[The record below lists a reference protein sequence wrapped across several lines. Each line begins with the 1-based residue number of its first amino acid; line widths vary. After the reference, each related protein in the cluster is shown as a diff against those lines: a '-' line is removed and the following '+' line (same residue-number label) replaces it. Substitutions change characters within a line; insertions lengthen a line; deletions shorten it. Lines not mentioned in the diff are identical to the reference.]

1 MMKSRIRVSIGIP
14 TYNQAEYLEETILS
28 VLNQTVPAYEI
39 VVSNNHSTDDT
50 EKILEKYSD
59 VIRVVRPPAHLPMV
73 ENWNFLVRHLAGEW
87 VSILSSDD
95 TYLPNFIQL
104 VTDNITANAVL
115 VHCKFNLI
123 DRKSKIIE
131 KDKCAKFLWRVTPF
145 PSNLIEEISANK
157 LSFAAYSIKRAALEK
172 IGYFDERV
180 ILDSDWATWCKIS
193 CLGDFVFVP
202 STGANYRYQYRENIQ
217 IKRLEQETLDQA
229 IIINSIIGDI
239 FKKHKLDLKLYEL
252 AKGIYLNHR
261 LKLYKKNKIDYS
273 DMLELYNIDISMM
286 QKYGF
291 WSRLILYIRER
302 ILKR

>member
-39 VVSNNHSTDDT
+39 DVSNNHSTDDT

-59 VIRVVRPPAHLPMV
+59 VIRVVRPPTHLPMV

-202 STGANYRYQYRENIQ
+202 STGANY
-217 IKRLEQETLDQA
+217 QA

>member
-1 MMKSRIRVSIGIP
+1 MRKVKS
-14 TYNQAEYLEETILS
+14 L
-28 VLNQTVPAYEI
+28 
-39 VVSNNHSTDDT
+39 
-50 EKILEKYSD
+50 K
-59 VIRVVRPPAHLPMV
+59 
-73 ENWNFLVRHLAGEW
+73 
-87 VSILSSDD
+87 
-95 TYLPNFIQL
+95 
-104 VTDNITANAVL
+104 
-115 VHCKFNLI
+115 
-123 DRKSKIIE
+123 

-145 PSNLIEEISANK
+145 PSNLIEEMSANK
-157 LSFAAYSIKRAALEK
+157 LSFAAYSIKRVALEK

-302 ILKR
+302 ILKH

>member
-39 VVSNNHSTDDT
+39 FVSNNHSTDDT
-50 EKILEKYSD
+50 
-59 VIRVVRPPAHLPMV
+59 
-73 ENWNFLVRHLAGEW
+73 
-87 VSILSSDD
+87 
-95 TYLPNFIQL
+95 
-104 VTDNITANAVL
+104 
-115 VHCKFNLI
+115 
-123 DRKSKIIE
+123 
-131 KDKCAKFLWRVTPF
+131 
-145 PSNLIEEISANK
+145 
-157 LSFAAYSIKRAALEK
+157 
-172 IGYFDERV
+172 
-180 ILDSDWATWCKIS
+180 
-193 CLGDFVFVP
+193 VP